1 MKLILASASPRRK
14 ELLEGMG
21 MVFEVFV
28 SEAPEDF
35 PEGTPAVKVPEILAI
50 RKAQAVQVHKPDCLI
65 LAADT
70 VVEADGIILNKPAD
84 KEEAMLMLERL
95 SGTSHHVHTGYC
107 LLSPTAMISGTDST
121 TVKFAALQAAEQHRY
136 INSGKPFDKAGAYG
150 IQEWIGLI
158 GVERIEGSYFT
169 VMGLPTHK
177 IWESLKQIGF
187 PELI

>member
-1 MKLILASASPRRK
+1 MKLVLASASPRRK
-14 ELLEGMG
+14 DLLEGMG
-21 MVFEVFV
+21 LAFEVFV

-35 PEGTPAVKVPEILAI
+35 PEGTPAISVPEILAI
-50 RKAQAVQVHKPDCLI
+50 RKAEAVQMLKPDCLI

-70 VVEADGIILNKPAD
+70 VVEADGVILNKPANS
-84 KEEAMLMLERL
+84 EEALLMLERL
-95 SGTSHHVHTGYC
+95 SGKVHHVHTGYC
-107 LLSPTAMISGTDST
+107 LLSPGGMISGTDST
-121 TVKFAALQAAEQHRY
+121 AVQFAALHAAEKHHY

-187 PELI
+187 PGLI